1 MVRACPSAGGAR
13 AVKTSHASGAD
24 GYILPLVAVVVA
36 LLSLVLLTLAR
47 VQSDFS
53 PALRLQAAD
62 AARARAAQSLAARVG
77 FLLLTEPLGPRSLRI
92 GAGAESGGGQAG
104 MRSAAGVRLRELR
117 LDGRSYATGEGAI
130 VSVQD
135 EAGLFNLN
143 SGDEQML
150 AALLRQTGVGARSSD
165 RLAATLADYVDGDD
179 LRRANGAEAAEYRRA
194 GLRTPLNRNMV
205 NRWNARAALGWS
217 EELQDADALWRLTTV
232 ADGASALNINTAP
245 APVLRAALGEGRQAD
260 TFLREREQ
268 GAMSAMNQGEALAG
282 TRAGAAGVELA
293 AEPGA
298 AFRLVVAFDAGASRR
313 EVESQ
318 LVLAGAE
325 AGRPYYW
332 REARYVWADGGRQSG
347 DVETLPTSPL
357 IHAP

>member
-1 MVRACPSAGGAR
+1 MRLPRSLG
-13 AVKTSHASGAD
+13 SG

-36 LLSLVLLTLAR
+36 LLSLVLLTVAR
-47 VQSDFS
+47 VQSDLS

-62 AARARAAQSLAARVG
+62 GERARVVHSVAARIA

-92 GAGAESGGGQAG
+92 GAGSESGAGQASA
-104 MRSAAGVRLRELR
+104 RSAAGVGLRELR
-117 LDGRSYATGEGAI
+117 LDGRSYVAGEGAI

-143 SGDEQML
+143 SGDETML
-150 AALLRQTGVGARSSD
+150 AALLRQSGVGARASS
-165 RLAATLADYVDGDD
+165 RLAAALADYVDADD
-179 LRRANGAEAAEYRRA
+179 LSRANGAEEAEYRRA
-194 GLRTPLNRNMV
+194 GLRTPPNRNMV
-205 NRWNARAALGWS
+205 NRWSARAALGWS
-217 EELQDADALWRLTTV
+217 EELPDSDALWRFTMV
-232 ADGASALNINTAP
+232 ADGASPLNINTAP
-245 APVLRAALGEGRQAD
+245 APVLRAALGDGRQAE

-268 GAMSAMNQGEALAG
+268 GAMSAINQGEALAG

-313 EVESQ
+313 EIESQ
-318 LVLAGAE
+318 VLLAE
-325 AGRPYYW
+325 AEAERPYYW

-347 DVETLPTSPL
+347 DLEILPTSPL